1 MKGKIIKKEL
11 KGRRKDGNT
20 IDVLLLGLPLIYNGE
35 IIGAY
40 YIYSDI
46 SEAKRREEQVKWLTR
61 KDVLTG
67 LYNRKAFLKA
77 LDNEILR
84 SDFSDAKNRFAILI
98 LNINEFREINEAL
111 GYIAGDEV
119 LKQFGSRLKGSVG
132 SNDIVARF
140 EKDHFAVLVPNMD
153 DLDSLKGRIDIILDS
168 LSNSFVVDD
177 NEFQITTSMG
187 ISIFPDD
194 GRESTSLLRKANIA
208 MHRSKVLGINESMIY
223 QDSLDKETQEYFWMK
238 NDLAKAIS
246 KGELFL
252 HYQPIYD
259 IEINRLIGVE
269 ALLRWDHREKGIIS
283 PVEFIPLAERTG
295 LIHSIGD
302 WVLMN
307 ACQQNK
313 IWQEQGYRPIYVS
326 VNISILQLE
335 QPGFYEMVERI
346 LKESKLDPKYLH
358 LEITETFFAQKYQLV
373 QRAVKRLSRLGIKL
387 SIDDFG
393 TGYSSLSQLCQF
405 NIHNLKIDRSFIN
418 GVDSNVNK
426 SKIVKAVISLANS
439 LGVGLTAEGV
449 ETREQLKFLK
459 QNRCTVAQGYLFSR
473 PIGADEI
480 EKVLAKS

>member
-1 MKGKIIKKEL
+1 
-11 KGRRKDGNT
+11 
-20 IDVLLLGLPLIYNGE
+20 
-35 IIGAY
+35 
-40 YIYSDI
+40 
-46 SEAKRREEQVKWLTR
+46 
-61 KDVLTG
+61 
-67 LYNRKAFLKA
+67 
-77 LDNEILR
+77 
-84 SDFSDAKNRFAILI
+84 
-98 LNINEFREINEAL
+98 
-111 GYIAGDEV
+111 
-119 LKQFGSRLKGSVG
+119 
-132 SNDIVARF
+132 
-140 EKDHFAVLVPNMD
+140 
-153 DLDSLKGRIDIILDS
+153 
-168 LSNSFVVDD
+168 
-177 NEFQITTSMG
+177 
-187 ISIFPDD
+187 
-194 GRESTSLLRKANIA
+194 
-208 MHRSKVLGINESMIY
+208 
-223 QDSLDKETQEYFWMK
+223 
-238 NDLAKAIS
+238 
-246 KGELFL
+246 
-252 HYQPIYD
+252 
-259 IEINRLIGVE
+259 
-269 ALLRWDHREKGIIS
+269 
-283 PVEFIPLAERTG
+283 
-295 LIHSIGD
+295 
-302 WVLMN
+302 MN

>member
-223 QDSLDKETQEYFWMK
+223 QDSLDKETQEYF
-238 NDLAKAIS
+238 
-246 KGELFL
+246 G
-252 HYQPIYD
+252 
-259 IEINRLIGVE
+259 
-269 ALLRWDHREKGIIS
+269 
-283 PVEFIPLAERTG
+283 
-295 LIHSIGD
+295 
-302 WVLMN
+302 
-307 ACQQNK
+307 
-313 IWQEQGYRPIYVS
+313 
-326 VNISILQLE
+326 
-335 QPGFYEMVERI
+335 
-346 LKESKLDPKYLH
+346 
-358 LEITETFFAQKYQLV
+358 
-373 QRAVKRLSRLGIKL
+373 
-387 SIDDFG
+387 
-393 TGYSSLSQLCQF
+393 
-405 NIHNLKIDRSFIN
+405 
-418 GVDSNVNK
+418 
-426 SKIVKAVISLANS
+426 
-439 LGVGLTAEGV
+439 
-449 ETREQLKFLK
+449 
-459 QNRCTVAQGYLFSR
+459 
-473 PIGADEI
+473 
-480 EKVLAKS
+480 